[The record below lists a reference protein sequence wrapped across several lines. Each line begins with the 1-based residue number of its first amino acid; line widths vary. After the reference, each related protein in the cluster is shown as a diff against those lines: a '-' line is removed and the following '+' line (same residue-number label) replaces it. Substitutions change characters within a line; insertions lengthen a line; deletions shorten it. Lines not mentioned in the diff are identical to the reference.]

1 MNYQETLSWLFSQ
14 LPMYQRQGKAAY
26 KADLK
31 NTLELD
37 QYFNHPHR
45 KFKSIHIAGTN
56 GKGSVSHMLA
66 SVLQE
71 SGYKVGLYTSPH
83 LKDFRERIR
92 INGEMVSENFVV
104 DFVESHQA
112 KFEEI
117 KPSFFE
123 MTVAMAFDYF
133 AKEKIDIAV
142 IETGMGGRLDS
153 TNIVSPDL
161 SVITNIGLD
170 HTAFLGNSIPEV
182 AIEKAGIIKKGVP
195 VIIGEFQEETKSV
208 FEDFA
213 SKKKSKI
220 YYADQYYK
228 SDYSMLT
235 IDNKQ
240 LFNIKHKDNI
250 EYGDLILD
258 LTGFYQKK
266 NLITALRTIDLLNEL
281 EYKIEESQIYK
292 GLANVVNNTG
302 LKGRWQIL
310 SYNPTIVCDTGHNLE
325 GMTLVLDQI
334 KQTPFEKLH
343 IVFGVVDDK
352 NIEKLLTILPK
363 DAEYYFTKAD
373 IPRAL
378 DQNILR
384 EKANKAGLKGKSFV
398 KVKDALNNAKK
409 NAGVNDLIFIGGST
423 FVVAE
428 VI

>member
-1 MNYQETLSWLFSQ
+1 MNYQETLKWLFSQ

-26 KADLK
+26 KADLI
-31 NTLELD
+31 NTLDLD

-104 DFVESHQA
+104 EFIEAHHR
-112 KFEEI
+112 KFEEM

-142 IETGMGGRLDS
+142 VETGMGGRLDS

-161 SVITNIGLD
+161 SIITNIGLD
-170 HTAFLGNSIPEV
+170 HTAFLGNTIPEV

-195 VIIGEFQEETKSV
+195 VIIGESQEETKSV
-208 FEDFA
+208 FEEFA
-213 SKKKSKI
+213 SKSNSKI
-220 YYADQYYK
+220 YYADQYYN

-235 IDNKQ
+235 TDNKQ
-240 LFNIKHKDNI
+240 LFNIKHENNI
-250 EYGDLILD
+250 VYADLSLD
-258 LTGFYQKK
+258 LNGLYQKK

-281 EYKIEESQIYK
+281 EYIIEEPQIYK

-310 SYNPTIVCDTGHNLE
+310 AYNPTIVCDTGHNLE

-334 KQTPFEKLH
+334 KQTPYEKLH

-352 NIEKLLTILPK
+352 NIEKLLRILPK

-373 IPRAL
+373 IPRSL
-378 DQNILR
+378 DQNILK
-384 EKANKAGLKGKSFV
+384 EKANKAGLNGKSFE
-398 KVKDALNNAKK
+398 KVDQALKIAKK

-428 VI
+428 II